1 MAGHDS
7 DSEDYIVVGTPI
19 ERELEARAGG
29 SRRPAAVHE
38 PGATKALPVWKQAAT
53 DDEGRRRFHGAFT
66 GGFSSGYF
74 NSVGSKEGW
83 APKAFVSSRS
93 ARADAGA
100 LRRDARDY
108 MDADE
113 LAESEGAAA
122 GALTT
127 REEYDTFG
135 TAAAEAAHAAA
146 DRERTAAD
154 GERPAV
160 LPGALFHDLVV
171 PVSDPI
177 GARLLRKMGWR
188 VGKGIGRRGAALTPA
203 CVPPARVGDAAA
215 GGAAAPPAPPR
226 LVAAVEAL
234 RHGAETVL
242 AGDDAEAHDEALGGG
257 DGEGDAPCA
266 DDQADAAGV
275 HAEDAVAASAAQ
287 RLRRRRRRWGAV
299 AGALADDVK
308 VEVPPAKRDVHGLGF
323 DPFKGAEEFRALK
336 RSRTDASQPPPRAGQ
351 APGKRA
357 RAGAFGVGVFEAQD
371 EDVYGG
377 GDREETHFE
386 IAPGSDE
393 DDDEAT
399 RFGGRLGGRAPAPRL
414 ALGAAPARLA
424 LAAAV
429 PMGSLPGFVPA
440 AAPEP
445 PPKVFPPPIIPRGW
459 QPFHKFAA
467 PLPQRAPP
475 PPGSGSSRA
484 GGPPPPPPPPP
495 PADAELALRCDTL
508 AAFVARNGASFEE
521 LARTRQRDDPR
532 FAFLFGGLGAE
543 YYAWRCMQLR
553 AAPVAQRPEQRSR
566 PLTAEERGRILGE
579 EPLASAPHGEGMQ
592 HGSTAPHGQLPPPPP
607 PPPAPPPPPKGIA
620 AGDRAAL
627 LASLG
632 RTFTSETALSGG
644 TSAQPLPQAFGLQP
658 GVRLADKFA
667 SGGVELPGARGSSA
681 AASTPA
687 EPAVLP
693 PPVRSK
699 EDWAPEPLLCKRFGV
714 PDPYKGRPR
723 PVERR
728 TFRTDT
734 FALPETAQAAAAAA
748 PKFLAQPVAA
758 TPASDVAPVLQ
769 LLPPPPPPP
778 PPPSLMALHTAS
790 RGAMPPPPP
799 PATLPQPP
807 PGSAHAPDSAALAD
821 DFFAS
826 LGGPA
831 APAAAAQPMET
842 AVPLLRPSEKPIDL
856 FKAIFEA
863 DDDEDGDEDDEPD
876 ALQEAAA
883 GMPVAPSAAAA
894 GAAAPAALLPLLR
907 ATAPTPSAP
916 PGAAPQSGPFSALAA
931 LAKEHEE
938 RRRKEKKAKKHAER
952 DRKHKKKSKK
962 RSEHDRAERK
972 SKKHAERKDKKA
984 KKARKGDASGSAS
997 SSSSSSSGD
1006 A

>member
-7 DSEDYIVVGTPI
+7 DSEDYITVGTPI

-66 GGFSSGYF
+66 GGFSAGYF

-83 APKAFVSSRS
+83 APKAFVSSRG

-127 REEYDTFG
+127 RDEYDTFG
-135 TAAAEAAHAAA
+135 TAATEAAHAAA
-146 DRERTAAD
+146 DRERAAAD
-154 GERPAV
+154 GKRPAV

-171 PVSDPI
+171 PVSDPV

-188 VGKGIGRRGAALTPA
+188 VGKGIGRKGAALTA
-203 CVPPARVGDAAA
+203 TGAGSAAA
-215 GGAAAPPAPPR
+215 AEAGGSAAPPPPPR
-226 LVAAVEAL
+226 VLAAVEAL

-257 DGEGDAPCA
+257 GDEGAGPCA
-266 DDQADAAGV
+266 DDEAETVGV
-275 HAEDAVAASAAQ
+275 HAEDAAAAAAAQ

-336 RSRTDASQPPPRAGQ
+336 RSRADASLPPQRAGQ
-351 APGKRA
+351 ALGKRA

-377 GDREETHFE
+377 GEREETHFE
-386 IAPGSDE
+386 VAPGSDE
-393 DDDEAT
+393 DEDEAA
-399 RFGGRLGGRAPAPRL
+399 RFGGRLGGRAPVPRL

-424 LAAAV
+424 LGAAV
-429 PMGSLPGFVPA
+429 TTGTLPGFVPA

-445 PPKVFPPPIIPRGW
+445 PPKVFPPPVIPRGW

-467 PLPQRAPP
+467 PLAQRAPP
-475 PPGSGSSRA
+475 PPPSGGSRPPTA
-484 GGPPPPPPPPP
+484 GGPLPPPPPPPPT
-495 PADAELALRCDTL
+495 DTELALRCDTL
-508 AAFVARNGASFEE
+508 AVFVARNGASFEE

-532 FAFLFGGLGAE
+532 FGFLFGGPGAE
-543 YYAWRCMQLR
+543 YYAWRCMQLL
-553 AAPVAQRPEQRSR
+553 AAPVPQRPEQRSR

-579 EPLASAPHGEGMQ
+579 EPLASAPHGVQLQ
-592 HGSTAPHGQLPPPPP
+592 HGAAPPPGQRLPLPPSV
-607 PPPAPPPPPKGIA
+607 PPPPKGIA

-632 RTFTSETALSGG
+632 RTFTSEVAPSGG
-644 TSAQPLPQAFGLQP
+644 PSAQPLPQAFGLQP
-658 GVRLADKFA
+658 GVKLADKFA

-681 AASTPA
+681 ATSTLA

-723 PVERR
+723 PAERR

-748 PKFLAQPVAA
+748 PKFLPLPVAA
-758 TPASDVAPVLQ
+758 TPATDVAPMLQ
-769 LLPPPPPPP
+769 LLPPPPPSPL
-778 PPPSLMALHTAS
+778 SLMAHHTAS
-790 RGAMPPPPP
+790 RGAMPAPPLHPPPP
-799 PATLPQPP
+799 PLMPVCVA
-807 PGSAHAPDSAALAD
+807 DSAALAD

-831 APAAAAQPMET
+831 APADAVPPAEP

-863 DDDEDGDEDDEPD
+863 DDDEDDDEDDNGPHP
-876 ALQEAAA
+876 ALQEAAT
-883 GMPVAPSAAAA
+883 GMAAAPGAAAAAAAA
-894 GAAAPAALLPLLR
+894 GAAAAQPIW
-907 ATAPTPSAP
+907 APPQLPSAP
-916 PGAAPQSGPFSALAA
+916 LGAAPLSGPFSALAA

-952 DRKHKKKSKK
+952 DRKHKKKSK
-962 RSEHDRAERK
+962 RHSEHDRAERK
-972 SKKHAERKDKKA
+972 SKKHADRKDKKS
-984 KKARKGDASGSAS
+984 KKARKGDGGGSAS
-997 SSSSSSSGD
+997 SSSSSSSSD